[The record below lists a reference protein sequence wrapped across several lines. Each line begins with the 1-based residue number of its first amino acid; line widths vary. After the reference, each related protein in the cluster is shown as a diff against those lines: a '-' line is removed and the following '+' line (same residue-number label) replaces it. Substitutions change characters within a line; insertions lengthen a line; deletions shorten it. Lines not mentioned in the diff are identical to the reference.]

1 MVSAGV
7 RDIKTHLSEYLRKV
21 KMGEIIKIT
30 DRGVEIALVM
40 PASSSGVTPHIN
52 RTILNL
58 VRKGIVAGFPGKPEG
73 IKNPIKVKGKQISEI
88 ILSQRY

>member
-7 RDIKTHLSEYLRKV
+7 RDIKMHLSEYLRKV
-21 KMGEIIKIT
+21 KMGEIVKIT

-40 PASSSGVTPHIN
+40 PASSLGETTHIN

-58 VRKGIVAGFPGKPEG
+58 VRKGIVTGFPGKPEG

-88 ILSQRY
+88 ILSQR